1 LYFFLGISVLLD
13 AKRHSSS
20 RTTSTGA
27 AQLLL
32 SAGLLAPMGAD
43 VEPIR
48 HGKSVRFLSSELLS
62 YIIII

>member
-1 LYFFLGISVLLD
+1 MKRTQSKRIFTGLRIS
-13 AKRHSSS
+13 SE
-20 RTTSTGA
+20 G
-27 AQLLL
+27 LLL
-32 SAGLLAPMGAD
+32 SAGLLAPMGAG